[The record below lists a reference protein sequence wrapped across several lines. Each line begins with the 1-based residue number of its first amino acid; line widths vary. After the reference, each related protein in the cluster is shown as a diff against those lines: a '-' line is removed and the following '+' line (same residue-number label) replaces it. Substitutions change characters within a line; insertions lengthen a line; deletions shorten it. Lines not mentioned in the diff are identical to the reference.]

1 MITPPTTHL
10 VCPPC
15 SSKAFKNASIGRD
28 KIGNIQ
34 NMTKNQQRKILQI
47 SQVDLKAE
55 ITL

>member
-1 MITPPTTHL
+1 MITTPATHL

-28 KIGNIQ
+28 KIGNVQ
-34 NMTKNQQRKILQI
+34 NIMKNQQRKILQI